1 MSTGSNYLLFI
12 FIIIVNDNKKQTP
25 LFERV
30 TSNVFFLIA
39 QAAVQHTGYK

>member
-1 MSTGSNYLLFI
+1 
-12 FIIIVNDNKKQTP
+12 